1 MEIEAHVSLIDL
13 KRAFRRLLALPDKS
27 EEGEDFVLFHADGN
41 SLDIVAGGTSEAL
54 SATVMHPGHARVP
67 STVFGGI
74 ARTLRFYRGTV
85 IVISFSPGSV
95 RIDRTNYRHPT
106 ISVSAPSGGQVVVV
120 TKPAKL
126 QNL

>member
-13 KRAFRRLLALPDKS
+13 KRAFRRLLALPDES

-74 ARTLRFYRGTV
+74 ARTLRFYRARV
-85 IVISFSPGSV
+85 IVISFSPGAV
-95 RIDRTNYRHPT
+95 RIDRTDYRHP
-106 ISVSAPSGGQVVVV
+106 SVSVLANAGQAIVA